1 MRIVTCRC
9 EKSFDAE
16 LPEELDLDKDPS
28 VLDEILEGSFLSVT
42 CPHCGETIK
51 PEMPVLLSSR
61 RLGLALRVVPEA
73 ERSSWLS
80 GRLKPPSGSELLIG
94 FSELR
99 ERAMII
105 RDGLEA
111 RCVEILKY
119 FILAKAFEEADPASE
134 LLVSY
139 RGKREDGRLSF
150 AIGGLRNDEE
160 ALLALP
166 FDRYEKAKK
175 DLPRLEST
183 EPYSSFLLGAY
194 RSIRALE
201 AEAS

>member
-9 EKSFDAE
+9 EKSFDAD
-16 LPEELDLDKDPS
+16 LPEEVDLDREPA
-28 VLDEILEGSFLSVT
+28 VIDEILEGNFLSVR

-51 PEMPVLLSSR
+51 PEMPVVLSSR
-61 RLGLALRVVPEA
+61 RRGLVLRFVPET
-73 ERSSWLS
+73 ERSVWQA
-80 GRLKPPSGSELLIG
+80 GRLAPMAGSELLIG
-94 FSELR
+94 FPELR

-105 RDGLEA
+105 RDGLDA

-119 FILAKAFEEADPASE
+119 FILAKAYEEADPASE

-175 DLPRLEST
+175 DLPRLETS
-183 EPYSSFLLGAY
+183 EPYSAFLLGGY

-201 AEAS
+201 AESS